1 VRAAAQD
8 PPRRRSAPR
17 PLPDAYEVFRCRTA
31 PSPVLLE
38 THHAATAF
46 VAVPP
51 DRIFLSSG
59 TLFCAPTPSVI
70 ITVLG
75 SCVAVCLWDAHEHV
89 GGMNHYLLPRRMEEL
104 ASPRFGD
111 VAITQLVDGM
121 TELGC
126 RIGSLRAKVFGGAEV
141 LPFGARGDTVG
152 NQNVRIAL
160 EQLRRHGIPILT
172 RCTGG
177 RTGMLIRLYSETGDV
192 AVRRVAAAHQA
203 DGVQFSA

>member
-1 VRAAAQD
+1 MLQCCTAA
-8 PPRRRSAPR
+8 S
-17 PLPDAYEVFRCRTA
+17 PL
-31 PSPVLLE
+31 LLE

-46 VAVPP
+46 AAVPP

-59 TLFCAPTPSVI
+59 TLFCAPTSSVI

-75 SCVAVCLWDAHEHV
+75 SCVAVCLWDKREHV

-111 VAITQLVDGM
+111 VAIDRLVDGM

-126 RIGSLRAKVFGGAEV
+126 RVGSLRAKIFGGAEV

-152 NQNVRIAL
+152 NQK
-160 EQLRRHGIPILT
+160 
-172 RCTGG
+172 CTD
-177 RTGMLIRLYSETGDV
+177 R
-192 AVRRVAAAHQA
+192 A
-203 DGVQFSA
+203 

>member
-1 VRAAAQD
+1 VLQCCTAA
-8 PPRRRSAPR
+8 S
-17 PLPDAYEVFRCRTA
+17 PL
-31 PSPVLLE
+31 LLE

-46 VAVPP
+46 AAVPP

-59 TLFCAPTPSVI
+59 TLFCAPTSSVI

-75 SCVAVCLWDAHEHV
+75 SCVAVCLWDKREHV

-111 VAITQLVDGM
+111 VAIDRLVDGM

-126 RIGSLRAKVFGGAEV
+126 RVGSLRAKIFGGAEV

-160 EQLRRHGIPILT
+160 ELLRQHGIPILT

-177 RTGMLIRLYSETGDV
+177 QSGILIRLYSETGDV
-192 AVRRVAAAHQA
+192 AVRRVAAVHLE
-203 DGVQFSA
+203 DGVPYSA